1 MATEEITKKIG
12 PYTLVARRPS
22 NSQDFAGVIWLDGK
36 KVCQTDGDTLDEVMA
51 LLESRRAEMVAVQLE
66 SNTTSNPTAEMA
78 RKAFVALASTQPS
91 NRLKML
97 HAHFHAPEQCI
108 TARQLAGAAGFAH
121 FGAAN
126 LQYGL
131 LAAAYW
137 EHMPTEIPKRK
148 DGSPIWTCALAE
160 AGQIETA
167 NEDEWVWKLKPYVA
181 DGLRL
186 AGLW

>member
-1 MATEEITKKIG
+1 MAAEEITKTIG
-12 PYTLVARRPS
+12 PYTLVARRPE
-22 NSQDFAGVIWLDGK
+22 NAQNFAGVIWLDGK
-36 KVCQTDGDTLDEVMA
+36 KICPTIGDSLDEVMA

-66 SNTTSNPTAEMA
+66 ANTISNPRAEMA
-78 RKAFVALASTQPS
+78 RKAFVALASTQPT

-108 TARQLAGAAGFAH
+108 TARQLAEAAGFAH

-137 EHMPTEIPKRK
+137 EHMPTALPKRK
-148 DGSPIWTCALAE
+148 DGSPTWTCALAE
-160 AGQIETA
+160 AGHGEYA

-181 DGLRL
+181 KGLAL
-186 AGLW
+186 SGLL